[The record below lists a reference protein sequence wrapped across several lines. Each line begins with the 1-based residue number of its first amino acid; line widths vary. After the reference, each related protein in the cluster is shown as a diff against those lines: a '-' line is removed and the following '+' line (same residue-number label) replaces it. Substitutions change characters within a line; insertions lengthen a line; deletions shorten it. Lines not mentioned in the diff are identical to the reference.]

1 MKLLRRLIVALLL
14 LFVAALG
21 TAWFMLDPLVE
32 AAVSHGGSEAAG
44 VPVVLE
50 EADVSLVGGS
60 VRLGELSIANPPG
73 WSERPFFALRQGA
86 LQLGKEPLWSELL
99 EVETLDLSG
108 IELSLEQRG
117 KESNWKTILD
127 NLERFAA
134 RQPASADAQAPPTTR
149 KLRAKLVALRDVRV
163 LVAVDGVPWLS
174 KQRELVLPLVEVR
187 DIDSD
192 GSTAEIVG
200 ALLSALL
207 RATLDAA
214 LAQGA
219 DWLPED
225 IARDLGVDL
234 RELRKALDAPDLLEG
249 GKQLLRGVEGLLDG
263 GKRR

>member
-1 MKLLRRLIVALLL
+1 MKLLRRLAILVLVLV
-14 LFVAALG
+14 VAALG

-32 AAVSHGGSEAAG
+32 AAVSHGGTEASG

-60 VRLGELSIANPPG
+60 VRLGGLSIANPPG

-86 LQLGKEPLWSELL
+86 LQLGQEPIWSDTLD
-99 EVETLDLSG
+99 VETLDLSG

-117 KESNWKTILD
+117 KDSNWKAILD

-134 RQPASADAQAPPTTR
+134 SGREPAPAEAPASGR
-149 KLRAKLVALRDVRV
+149 KLRAKLIALRDVRV
-163 LVAVDGVPWLS
+163 QVAVDGVPWLS
-174 KQRELVLPLVEVR
+174 GKKELVLPLVEVR
-187 DIDSD
+187 DLASD
-192 GSTAEIVG
+192 GSTAQIVG

-214 LAQGA
+214 LEKGG
-219 DWLPED
+219 DWLPKEL
-225 IARDLGVDL
+225 AGELSVDLG
-234 RELRKALDAPDLLEG
+234 ELRKALDAPDILEG

>member
-1 MKLLRRLIVALLL
+1 MKFLRRLLVVMLLVV
-14 LFVAALG
+14 VAALG

-32 AAVSHGGSEAAG
+32 AAVSHGGTEAAG

-60 VRLGELSIANPPG
+60 VHLGRLSIANPPG

-86 LQLGKEPLWSELL
+86 LQLGQAPLWSDAL
-99 EVETLDLSG
+99 EIETLDLSG

-117 KESNWKTILD
+117 KESNWKAILA

-134 RQPASADAQAPPTTR
+134 RSAGPDAAQPAASAR
-149 KLRAKLVALRDVRV
+149 KLHAKLVALRDVRV
-163 LVAVDGVPWLS
+163 VVEVDGVPWVS
-174 KQRELVLPLVEVR
+174 GKRELVLPLVEVR
-187 DIDSD
+187 DLRSD

-219 DWLPED
+219 DWLP
-225 IARDLGVDL
+225 RDFSRELGVDL
-234 RELRKALDAPDLLEG
+234 RALREALDAPDLLEG

-263 GKRR
+263 AKRR

>member
-1 MKLLRRLIVALLL
+1 MKLMRRLIVALLL
-14 LFVAALG
+14 LVVAALG

-32 AAVSHGGSEAAG
+32 AAVSHGGTEAAG

-60 VRLGELSIANPPG
+60 VRLGNLSIANPPG

-86 LQLGKEPLWSELL
+86 LQLGQEPIWSDLL
-99 EVETLDLSG
+99 AVETLDLSG

-117 KESNWKTILD
+117 KDSNWKAILD
-127 NLERFAA
+127 NIERFAA
-134 RQPASADAQAPPTTR
+134 KGREPAAGESSPSAR
-149 KLRAKLVALRDVRV
+149 RLHAKLVALRDVRV
-163 LVAVDGVPWLS
+163 SVVVDGVPWLS
-174 KQRELVLPLVEVR
+174 GRKELVLPLVEVR
-187 DIDSD
+187 DLRSD

-200 ALLSALL
+200 ALLSAAL

-214 LAQGA
+214 LEQGA
-219 DWLPED
+219 DWLPKDLGRE
-225 IARDLGVDL
+225 LGVDL

-263 GKRR
+263 GMRR